1 MSLALSTGGIIPD
14 QDKSQVFNRRCTS
27 LVAQSLSTRGHV
39 TRGKGVDIFPQ
50 DDYEETISYED
61 TLITLY
67 PNGME
72 QRIKTVNA
80 TRRQFNLNFKVLS
93 TTELQEL
100 WQFYQD
106 HGGQAYPFVYVNPA
120 DGSDYVVR
128 FANKSMG
135 RTWLAYQL
143 EATGLQLIEVIGE

>member
-1 MSLALSTGGIIPD
+1 MSLAISTGGIISD
-14 QDKSQVFNRRCTS
+14 QDKSLILNRHRNS
-27 LVAQSLSTRGHV
+27 LAAYGMSTRGHI
-39 TRGKGVDIFPQ
+39 TRGGGVDIALQ
-50 DDYEETISYED
+50 DGYEESINYED

-80 TRRQFNLNFKVLS
+80 SRRQFNLNFKVLTS
-93 TTELQEL
+93 AELEGL
-100 WQFYQD
+100 WLFYQA

-120 DGSDYVVR
+120 DGADYVVR